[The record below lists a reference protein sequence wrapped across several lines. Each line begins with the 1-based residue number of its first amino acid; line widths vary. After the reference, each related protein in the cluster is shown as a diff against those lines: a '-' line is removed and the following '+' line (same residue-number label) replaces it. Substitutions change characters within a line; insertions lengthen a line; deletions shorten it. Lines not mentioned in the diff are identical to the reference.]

1 MDQFLNLKFRPIVG
15 KSDKN
20 FKKINVNKLLLV
32 CTHLQPEY
40 AHSDQLMPLFFQ
52 VAYSGDESV
61 EIQQAYC
68 RLFSVVFL
76 VSLIM
81 NVYLFIQL
89 VNSHDKII
97 HIFYLLDA
105 IQNSSVLCII
115 HHCKMSHRLLSN
127 TNTALAKINIIIKFR
142 FVHIRQRLIW
152 SFKRVY

>member
-68 RLFSVVFL
+68 RLFSAVFL

-115 HHCKMSHRLLSN
+115 HHCKMSHRLSN
-127 TNTALAKINIIIKFR
+127 TNTALVKIARAICLSVIISYALHHVIG
-142 FVHIRQRLIW
+142 RL
-152 SFKRVY
+152 